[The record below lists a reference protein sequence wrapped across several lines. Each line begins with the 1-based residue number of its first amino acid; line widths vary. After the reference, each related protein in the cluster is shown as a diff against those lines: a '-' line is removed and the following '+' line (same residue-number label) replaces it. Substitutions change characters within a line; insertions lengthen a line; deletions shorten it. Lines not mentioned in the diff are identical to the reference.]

1 MGQGHFLLIRLK
13 LIKNFNVRYSKL
25 LGVSIEKDGDGYILL
40 KNVKSDPGQDL
51 FDNPGKVLLFLG
63 SEAGNNLLGHADVKI
78 MMFSEHLFP
87 LGG

>member
-25 LGVSIEKDGDGYILL
+25 LGVSIEKDGNGYILL
-40 KNVKSDPGQDL
+40 KNVKSNPGQDF
-51 FDNPGKVLLFLG
+51 FDNSGKVLLFLG
-63 SEAGNNLLGHADVKI
+63 GKAGNNFLGHADVKI
-78 MMFSEHLFP
+78 MMFSEYIFP